1 MRILFIHQNF
11 PGQFKFLAPALVEL
25 GHEVLATTAGETAET
40 KVENGIKIISYPVD
54 RSTSP
59 TIHPWLSDMETK
71 MIRADGCMR
80 ACDRLKQEGFVPDLI
95 VAHHGWGESLLVKE
109 VWPSVKLALYCEF
122 FYATSD
128 LDADFDPEF
137 SKLDLSGRCRLRMK
151 NINNILHMD
160 IADAA
165 ISPTKWQ
172 ADTFP
177 LQFRKKIKVVH
188 DGIDTQNLVPSNMS
202 ILKLSPHKGL
212 NLELTRKDEVLTFV
226 NRNLEPYRGYHKFMR
241 ALPKIL
247 KARPKLRVLIIGGN
261 GASYGAEPDPIKY
274 NDKTWRD
281 IFAEEV
287 RPQIPT
293 EDWERIHFLGNVSYN
308 VFIEVLR
315 ISSVHVYLTYPFVL
329 SWSLLEAMSLGCSI
343 VASKT
348 GPVVEFI
355 EHEKSGVLVDFFDH
369 DGLANEVLNLL
380 GNDKKREKLG
390 ERARAFVQKK
400 VDLRSVCLPAQL
412 NWIESLL

>member
-11 PGQFKFLAPALVEL
+11 PGQFKFLAPALVEH
-25 GHEVLATTAGETAET
+25 GHEVLATTVGETAET

-59 TIHPWLSDMETK
+59 TIHPWLFDMETK

-188 DGIDTQNLVPSNMS
+188 DGIDTKNLVPSNMS

-380 GNDKKREKLG
+380 GNDKKRQKLG